1 MPAIQPA
8 TDLEAAFH
16 RAIAPGPCEHLP
28 PVIVCHDD
36 AELADVMQRLRPA
49 NLMTIAEITA
59 EMQADDAEVS
69 VSRLMNQVMDL
80 MRENRALRTEL
91 AALKAAN

>member
-1 MPAIQPA
+1 MSPIQPPA
-8 TDLEAAFH
+8 DLEAAFR

-36 AELADVMQRLRPA
+36 AARDDVMSRIRPA
-49 NLMTIAEITA
+49 SL
-59 EMQADDAEVS
+59 DAEVS